1 MCASSDEQIS
11 GVVETNKRD
20 FGYATRFNFMRLI
33 RTILLQRFNES
44 VHSFI
49 IITWP
54 CVPTGKRVL
63 RIFFFFL
70 VTRRSRTNYAIVE
83 KHGDEEEEEE
93 KGKKTRGGTNRLKK
107 KETSSISRPLYRDSI
122 CFFERRKC
130 RRRRCRPPRAC
141 QNNTRR

>member
-1 MCASSDEQIS
+1 MCTYVCSDEQIS

-44 VHSFI
+44 VHPFI

-54 CVPTGKRVL
+54 VNEFFEF
-63 RIFFFFL
+63 FFFFL

-141 QNNTRR
+141 QINTRR